1 MFSLLLLLLLQ
12 GVLAKA
18 VLNNAQPTDQEVRT
32 QGTNKTVVGPL
43 QTDAQR
49 QAARSGRDKETAAA
63 AAGGKRRSGKQTG
76 GVGSMGGHGR
86 GNTAKQKGGSNCLL
100 YTSRLRRCVAQVSS
114 DSDEDSDAVCLEDD
128 LGSESDASD
137 LGEGTAA
144 AAAAGGEGGH
154 NYEGVAAAA
163 AAGRRANKPP
173 RWRELGY

>member
-63 AAGGKRRSGKQTG
+63 AAAGGKRRSGKQTG
-76 GVGSMGGHGR
+76 GVGSKGGHGR
-86 GNTAKQKGGSNCLL
+86 GNTAKQKGGSNK
-100 YTSRLRRCVAQVSS
+100 RLRRCVAQVSS

-163 AAGRRANKPP
+163 AGRRANKPP